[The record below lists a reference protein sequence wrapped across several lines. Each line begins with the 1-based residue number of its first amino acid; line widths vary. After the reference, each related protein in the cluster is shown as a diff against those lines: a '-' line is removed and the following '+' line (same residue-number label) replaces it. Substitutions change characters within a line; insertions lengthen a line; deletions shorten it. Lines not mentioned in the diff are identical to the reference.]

1 MASHASYSSK
11 RERAT
16 AQKTYHERQ
25 IRLQQATYDRKIR
38 IINNTIGE
46 YRIFTGNIIIQDPG
60 LKADT
65 RTDDDLLLD
74 IQDQYNAGKAAV
86 YWTDGSVCNDGL
98 PGKVLGAGVAYRDR
112 NKLGLWKWKSWVHE
126 LGYDTGRIADAE
138 LFGIAAALRLAV
150 EKVNASEAGAV
161 QRVRIFSDAMRI
173 LQDIEEGTIRNLGP
187 AISSPWALEDIYGL
201 TDFLVDS
208 GVVVEL
214 VWVKGHAYSEGNI
227 RADLAAGE
235 ASQNQLDASTGNYG
249 WNRKQHV
256 PAQIAEM
263 GPDSVDEWYWR
274 VNKAWISAGMNESD
288 AQRFEQER
296 KIEGCHGEED
306 AESEGSADMDCSE

>member
-1 MASHASYSSK
+1 
-11 RERAT
+11 
-16 AQKTYHERQ
+16 
-25 IRLQQATYDRKIR
+25 
-38 IINNTIGE
+38 
-46 YRIFTGNIIIQDPG
+46 
-60 LKADT
+60 
-65 RTDDDLLLD
+65 
-74 IQDQYNAGKAAV
+74 
-86 YWTDGSVCNDGL
+86 
-98 PGKVLGAGVAYRDR
+98 
-112 NKLGLWKWKSWVHE
+112 
-126 LGYDTGRIADAE
+126 
-138 LFGIAAALRLAV
+138 
-150 EKVNASEAGAV
+150 
-161 QRVRIFSDAMRI
+161 MRI

-187 AISSPWALEDIYGL
+187 AISSPWALEDVYGL

-263 GPDSVDEWYWR
+263 GPDSVDKWYWR

>member
-16 AQKTYHERQ
+16 ARKAYHERQ

-98 PGKVLGAGVAYRDR
+98 AGKVLGAGVAYRDR
-112 NKLGLWKWKSWVHE
+112 NKLGL
-126 LGYDTGRIADAE
+126 
-138 LFGIAAALRLAV
+138 
-150 EKVNASEAGAV
+150 
-161 QRVRIFSDAMRI
+161 
-173 LQDIEEGTIRNLGP
+173 
-187 AISSPWALEDIYGL
+187 
-201 TDFLVDS
+201 
-208 GVVVEL
+208 
-214 VWVKGHAYSEGNI
+214 
-227 RADLAAGE
+227 
-235 ASQNQLDASTGNYG
+235 
-249 WNRKQHV
+249 
-256 PAQIAEM
+256 
-263 GPDSVDEWYWR
+263 
-274 VNKAWISAGMNESD
+274 
-288 AQRFEQER
+288 
-296 KIEGCHGEED
+296 
-306 AESEGSADMDCSE
+306 